1 LSDGPP
7 ELALNRIDGGVALW
21 IHVTPRAKHP
31 RIGGLHGDAL
41 RVGVAAAPVEGRA
54 NAACCEALAT
64 TLECSRRDVEI
75 DPASKGRR
83 KRVRI
88 FGDSSE
94 LAARLRVLAEVPG
107 VG

>member
-1 LSDGPP
+1 MSDARPD
-7 ELALNRIDGGVALW
+7 LALSRIDGGVALW
-21 IHVTPRAKHP
+21 IHVTPRAKQP

-54 NAACCEALAT
+54 NAACCKALAAA
-64 TLECSRRDVEI
+64 LECSRRDVEI
-75 DPASKGRR
+75 DPGSTGRR

-88 FGDSSE
+88 LGDSTDLES
-94 LAARLRVLAEVPG
+94 RLRALAELPG